1 MLYLRTQDSSG
12 SFFTSNKT
20 TDETNLSIY
29 TNNMKNAFDYYGLIT
44 NMVDGTTQRLYI
56 ERSDLYYQ
64 YWHLFPPDYA
74 KLSLKELQKVS
85 DKTNIIIKGL
95 QRLK

>member
-1 MLYLRTQDSSG
+1 
-12 SFFTSNKT
+12 
-20 TDETNLSIY
+20 
-29 TNNMKNAFDYYGLIT
+29 
-44 NMVDGTTQRLYI
+44 VV
-56 ERSDLYYQ
+56 
-64 YWHLFPPDYA
+64 PPAYA